1 MKKNDQSKIYP
12 VTTKTTASQ
21 KAKFIQ
27 EAKKHNISL
36 SEWVS
41 GTLEMAI
48 NAYSDVNNIE
58 QLEELKKQNENYIK
72 EINRLNR
79 KLNYYRS
86 DYNYCNEK
94 EVYIPEETEETLVY
108 TRLHRRKLK

>member
-1 MKKNDQSKIYP
+1 MRKDDQSKIYA

-48 NAYSDVNNIE
+48 NAYSNVNNSE
-58 QLEELKKQNENYIK
+58 QLEELKNQNENYIK

-79 KLNYYRS
+79 KLNYCRS
-86 DYNYCNEK
+86 NKINCEEK
-94 EVYIPEETEETLVY
+94 EVYIPEESEETVVY